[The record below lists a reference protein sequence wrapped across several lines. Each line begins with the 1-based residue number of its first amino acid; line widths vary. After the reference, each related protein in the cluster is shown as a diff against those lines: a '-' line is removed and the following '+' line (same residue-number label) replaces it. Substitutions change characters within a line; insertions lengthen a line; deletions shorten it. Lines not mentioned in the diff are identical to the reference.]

1 VREMAKL
8 TMVQAINSAL
18 MEEMETDDR
27 VVVLGEDVGING
39 GVFRVTD
46 GLYDKFGTNRVIDT
60 PLAEAGIVGT
70 AVGMAVYGLR
80 PVAEIQFM
88 GFLPPSLEQI
98 FCHVSRIR
106 NRSRGR
112 FHLPMVIRFPFGGG
126 IHAPEHHSESL
137 ETILVHTPG
146 LKVVVPS
153 GPFDAKGLM
162 KSALRD
168 PDPVI
173 FMEPKKIYRAFKE
186 EIPEEDYTVPLGK
199 AKVLREGKD
208 LTILSWGAMVRV
220 AIETADKAAESGWDC
235 KVVDLRT
242 LSPLDKE
249 TIANSV
255 QETGRAIILHEAPR
269 TCGVGAEVA
278 TIIMEKVFYH
288 LEAPIERV
296 TGFDVPMPLLK
307 MENDY
312 MPDTGRVMVAIEK
325 IMTS

>member
-1 VREMAKL
+1 MAKL
-8 TMVQAINSAL
+8 NMVQAINGAL
-18 MEEMETDDR
+18 MEEMEADER
-27 VVVLGEDVGING
+27 VVVLGEDVGVNG

-46 GLYDKFGTNRVIDT
+46 GLYDKFGANRVIDT

-70 AVGMAVYGLR
+70 ALGMAVYGLR

-88 GFLPPSLEQI
+88 GFMPPSLEQI
-98 FCHVSRIR
+98 ICHVARIR

-126 IHAPEHHSESL
+126 IHAPEHHSESM
-137 ETILVHTPG
+137 ETILVHVPG

-186 EIPEEDYTVPLGK
+186 DIPDEDYTVPLGK
-199 AKVLREGKD
+199 AKVLRKGKD
-208 LTILSWGAMVRV
+208 LTIFSWGSMVRV
-220 AIETADKAAESGWDC
+220 ALEAAETAEESGWTC
-235 KVVDLRT
+235 QVVDLRT
-242 LSPLDKE
+242 LSPLDTD
-249 TIANSV
+249 TIAGSV
-255 QETGRAIILHEAPR
+255 QATGRAVVLHEAPR
-269 TCGVGAEVA
+269 TCGLGAEVV
-278 TIIMEKVFYH
+278 TLIMEKVFFN

-312 MPDTGRVMVAIEK
+312 MPNVGRVMTAIEK
-325 IMTS
+325 VMTS